1 MAHYISNKEFT
12 QAIVD
17 YIQLCDAEEA
27 DGREAPQIP
36 DAIAR
41 QFIALANK
49 LGSRYNFSGY
59 TFRDEMVSNA
69 IFACCA
75 KIRKFN
81 IAISNNA
88 FAYFTNV
95 CWRAMVDVI
104 NTEEKMSYIKAKSFS
119 SVDMEDSLQENDMS
133 DFGEFAGNVSEFI
146 PFFDVAEYEQKMQ
159 AQKDKA
165 KAKSVERSLSHD
177 GPTLEVD

>member
-1 MAHYISNKEFT
+1 MTHYISNKEFT
-12 QAIVD
+12 QNIVE
-17 YIQLCDAEEA
+17 YIQLCDQLESE
-27 DGREAPQIP
+27 GKEVHVIP
-36 DAIAR
+36 NVIAK

-69 IFACCA
+69 ILACCA

-81 IAISNNA
+81 INVSDNA

-104 NTEEKMSYIKAKSFS
+104 NTEEKMSYIKAKSFQGMS
-119 SVDMEDSLQENDMS
+119 YEDTLSDNDLS
-133 DFGEFAGNVSEFI
+133 EFGDYSGNVNDYV
-146 PFFDVAEYEQKMQ
+146 PFFDVEGFEKKLSDQ
-159 AQKDKA
+159 KA
-165 KAKSVERSLSHD
+165 KAKISKKAANASM
-177 GPTLEVD
+177 PQLEVD

>member
-1 MAHYISNKEFT
+1 MSHYISNKEFT
-12 QAIVD
+12 AAIVD
-17 YIQLCDAEEA
+17 YIISCDTAEAE
-27 DGREAPQIP
+27 GKEAPQIP
-36 DAIAR
+36 DGIAR

-49 LGSRYNFSGY
+49 LGSRYNFAGY
-59 TFRDEMVSNA
+59 TFRDEMVSSA

-81 IAISNNA
+81 ILIGSNA

-104 NTEEKMSYIKAKSFS
+104 NHEEKMSYIKAKSFEF
-119 SVDMEDSLQENDMS
+119 VDYEDSLDANDIS
-133 DFGEFAGNVSEFI
+133 DFAEFSGSVNGEYT
-146 PFFDVAEYEQKMQ
+146 PYFDVADYESKMK

-165 KAKSVERSLSHD
+165 KSAPKKIKD

>member
-1 MAHYISNKEFT
+1 MSHYISNKEFT
-12 QAIVD
+12 QAIVE
-17 YIQLCDAEEA
+17 YIQKCESEEA
-27 DGREAPQIP
+27 AGREAPQIP
-36 DAIAR
+36 DDIAR

-81 IAISNNA
+81 ILVGSNA

-104 NTEEKMSYIKAKSFS
+104 NDEEEMSYIKAKSFY
-119 SVDMEDSLQENDMS
+119 SVDSDELLQENDMS
-133 DFGEFAGNVSEFI
+133 DFGEHAGSTGEFI
-146 PFFDVAEYEQKMQ
+146 PFFDVDEYEQKLK
-159 AQKDKA
+159 AKKDKA
-165 KAKSVERSLSHD
+165 KAKAVERSKCD

>member
-1 MAHYISNKEFT
+1 MSHYISNKEFT
-12 QAIVD
+12 AAIVE
-17 YIQLCDAEEA
+17 YIQSCDAAEA
-27 DGREAPQIP
+27 DGKEAPQIP
-36 DAIAR
+36 TAIAK

-59 TFRDEMVSNA
+59 TFRDEMVSSA

-119 SVDMEDSLQENDMS
+119 SVDMEDALQENDMS
-133 DFGEFAGNVSEFI
+133 DFGEYAGNVSDFV
-146 PFFDVAEYEQKMQ
+146 PFFDVAEYEKKMQ

-165 KAKSVERSLSHD
+165 KAKSVERSLNHD

>member
-12 QAIVD
+12 AAIVE
-17 YIQLCDAEEA
+17 YIQACDAAEA
-27 DGREAPQIP
+27 EGKEAPQIP
-36 DAIAR
+36 DSIAR

-49 LGSRYNFSGY
+49 IGSRYNFSGY
-59 TFRDEMVSNA
+59 TFKDEMIGNA
-69 IFACCA
+69 IFACVA

-104 NTEEKMSYIKAKSFS
+104 NTEEEMSYIKAKSFS
-119 SVDMEDSLQENDMS
+119 SVDMEDSLYDDS
-133 DFGEFAGNVSEFI
+133 GDFGDMPNNISEI
-146 PFFDVAEYEQKMQ
+146 VPFFDVAEYEKKLQSK
-159 AQKDKA
+159 KDKA
-165 KAKSVERSLSHD
+165 KAKSIERNMKRD

>member
-1 MAHYISNKEFT
+1 MANYISNKEFT
-12 QAIVD
+12 AAIVE
-17 YIQLCDAEEA
+17 YIVTCEDAEANGNEV
-27 DGREAPQIP
+27 PVIP
-36 DAIAR
+36 DSVAR

-49 LGSRYNFSGY
+49 LGSRYNFAGY
-59 TFRDEMVSNA
+59 TFRDEMVSSA

-81 IAISNNA
+81 ILVSNNA

-104 NTEEKMSYIKAKSFS
+104 NHEEKMSYIKAKSFEF
-119 SVDMEDSLQENDMS
+119 VDYSDSLADNDLS
-133 DFGEFAGNVSEFI
+133 DFSDFSGNASDYT
-146 PFFDVAEYEQKMQ
+146 PYFDVADYERKMQ
-159 AQKDKA
+159 AQKDRA
-165 KAKSVERSLSHD
+165 KTAPKKPHD

>member
-1 MAHYISNKEFT
+1 MSHYISNKEFT
-12 QAIVD
+12 QAIVE
-17 YIQLCDAEEA
+17 YIQKCESEESA
-27 DGREAPQIP
+27 GREAPQIP
-36 DAIAR
+36 DGIAR

-81 IAISNNA
+81 ILISNNA

-119 SVDMEDSLQENDMS
+119 AIDMEDALQENDMS
-133 DFGEFAGNVSEFI
+133 DFSEYAGNAGEFI
-146 PFFDVAEYEQKMQ
+146 PFFDVEEYEKKMQ
-159 AQKDKA
+159 SQKDKA
-165 KAKSVERSLSHD
+165 KAKSIERSMNHD